1 MEDNRKHNII
11 VVGHLTLK
19 EKSLFLYVCMCV
31 LGYDT

>member
-11 VVGHLTLK
+11 VVGYPMLK
-19 EKSLFLYVCMCV
+19 EKSLFLCVCMCV